1 MKLFVIPM
9 VGRSVSIASLYAI
22 ALPVYSIDR
31 PPICLKAL
39 LKSQQLLGLGAMQS
53 DRGFTVPGQGQGLG
67 SKKVPTR
74 SKNA

>member
-1 MKLFVIPM
+1 MKLFFIPM

-39 LKSQQLLGLGAMQS
+39 LKSQQLLGLGAMAYAVRPWFYS
-53 DRGFTVPGQGQGLG
+53 ARAGSGPGQ
-67 SKKVPTR
+67 
-74 SKNA
+74 